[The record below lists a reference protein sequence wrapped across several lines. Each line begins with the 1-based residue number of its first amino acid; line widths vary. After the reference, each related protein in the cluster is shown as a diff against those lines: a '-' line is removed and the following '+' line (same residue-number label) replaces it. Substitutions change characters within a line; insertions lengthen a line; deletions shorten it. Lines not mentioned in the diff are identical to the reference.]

1 MRQGVLM
8 YSSDHPHAEFRF
20 PESTSKVLA
29 WGSLGNEVMR
39 KMLWKNATRCFGERR
54 SISPMHGT
62 ERVTAAIGRLY
73 PGILTEAPPIFS
85 NRCYDQIGISD
96 YLVRRLRQ
104 ITSLR
109 CRCFTCH
116 YRYR

>member
-1 MRQGVLM
+1 M
-8 YSSDHPHAEFRF
+8 YSSDYPHAEFRF

-29 WGSLGNEVMR
+29 WGFLGNEVMR
-39 KMLWKNATRCFGERR
+39 KMLWKNATRCFGEPWKHLANTRN
-54 SISPMHGT
+54 GGG
-62 ERVTAAIGRLY
+62 TAAIGRLY
-73 PGILTEAPPIFS
+73 PWILTEAPPIFS

>member
-1 MRQGVLM
+1 MRRGFKIFD
-8 YSSDHPHAEFRF
+8 SDTHLNPMAETLE
-20 PESTSKVLA
+20 P
-29 WGSLGNEVMR
+29 
-39 KMLWKNATRCFGERR
+39 
-54 SISPMHGT
+54 
-62 ERVTAAIGRLY
+62 Y
-73 PGILTEAPPIFS
+73 S

-109 CRCFTCH
+109 RRCFTCH